1 MYVSI
6 VNEYGRTI
14 QINTRQINFVQIA
27 GKTMFLNYFGGQSTS
42 TSSNLVQIQTLLTVL
57 LAQPYFL
64 DLRQNGSGYL
74 LNLSAIRYTD
84 FAPTANSVFVFFNAV
99 NVVVTLPSAFEPT
112 LSAALSAYVGTG
124 GGGTGNGTSLNDII
138 SQPNHGFSIGNILG
152 YNGDVWFL
160 AQANTDATSEVYGI
174 VSSVTDQN
182 TFTLTTSGYVAG
194 LTGLAPGGTYF
205 LSESIPGGMTL
216 TEPAIPGQISK
227 PIFLAM
233 SQTSGLFVEMRGELV
248 SSGGGGGNGTA
259 LLDSIQQIAHGFS
272 IGDIIRYNG
281 TGWVWS
287 QADTDIDS
295 EVYGMV
301 SAVIDS
307 DNFTITT
314 SGYVTGLIG
323 LTPGTTYF
331 LSAGTPGGMTDTE
344 PIGDGEISKPIFLS
358 TSPTSGL
365 FVDMRGELIASGG
378 SGSNSTALS
387 DSIMQINHNFS
398 IGEAVR
404 FDGAEWVL
412 SQANSD
418 TDAEVYG
425 LVSNVIDLDNFTITT
440 SGYVVGL
447 SGLTPGSTY
456 FLSAS
461 IPGGLTSVEPLG
473 VGQVSK
479 PLLLA
484 TSASSGLY
492 IDMRGELISSGG
504 EDTYT
509 NETPT
514 PVTVGG
520 IPAGSTF
527 TGLTT
532 QQMWDWLLYSI
543 HP

>member
-112 LSAALSAYVGTG
+112 LSAALSAYVDTG

>member
-112 LSAALSAYVGTG
+112 LSAALSAYVDTG

-152 YNGDVWFL
+152 YNGDAWFL

-194 LTGLAPGGTYF
+194 LMGLAPGGTYF

-216 TEPAIPGQISK
+216 TEPAVPGQISK

-314 SGYVTGLIG
+314 SGYVTGLTG

-344 PIGDGEISKPIFLS
+344 PVGDGEISKPIFLS

-378 SGSNSTALS
+378 SGSNGTALS

-492 IDMRGELISSGG
+492 IDMRGELISSGNS
-504 EDTYT
+504 DTYT

-532 QQMWDWLLYSI
+532 QQMWDWLLYGI
-543 HP
+543 QP